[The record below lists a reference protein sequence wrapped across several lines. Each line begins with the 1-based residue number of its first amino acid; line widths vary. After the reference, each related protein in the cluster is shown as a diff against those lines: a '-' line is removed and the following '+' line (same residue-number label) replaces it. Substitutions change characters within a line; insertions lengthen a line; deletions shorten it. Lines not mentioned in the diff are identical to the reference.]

1 MRNLIGSTLVAV
13 SLVTVPALA
22 AAQRAGAQHGGM
34 GGAMHEFGVDLAAAY
49 SHESFAGTGTNHFLI
64 ATPVDVRIGFVSRG
78 SIMFEPRVSVL
89 FDSKEPVTGQS
100 AYVLAPD
107 LNVLYGK
114 DHKKGM
120 YFTAGAGLDLIH
132 ATGTSATQFGFNGGV
147 GTRSPY
153 ESGAIR
159 LEAFVSYKF
168 KNTGKGLPNV
178 LDIGARVGLSLWH

>member
-1 MRNLIGSTLVAV
+1 MRNLIGSTVVAV

-22 AAQRAGAQHGGM
+22 TAQRAGAQHGGM
-34 GGAMHEFGVDLAAAY
+34 SGATHELGVDLSAVY
-49 SHESFAGTGTNHFLI
+49 SHESFTPSVNHFLI
-64 ATPVDVRIGFVSRG
+64 ATPVDVRVGFVSKG
-78 SIMFEPRVSVL
+78 SIMFEPRFTFA

-100 AYVLAPD
+100 AYVFTPD

-114 DHKKGM
+114 NHKNGM
-120 YFTAGAGLDLIH
+120 YFTAGAGLDLAH
-132 ATGTSATQFGFNGGV
+132 AAGTSATQFGVNGGI

-159 LEAFVSYKF
+159 FEGFVQYKF

>member
-22 AAQRAGAQHGGM
+22 TAQRAGAQHGGI
-34 GGAMHEFGVDLAAAY
+34 GGATHELGVDLSAVY
-49 SHESFAGTGTNHFLI
+49 SHEPFTPSVNHFLI
-64 ATPVDVRIGFVSRG
+64 ATPVDVRIGFVSKG
-78 SIMFEPRVSVL
+78 NIMFEPRVAVL
-89 FDSKEPVTGQS
+89 FDSKDPNTGQS
-100 AYVLAPD
+100 AYVLTPD
-107 LNVLYGK
+107 INVLYGK

-120 YFTAGAGLDLIH
+120 YFTAGAGLDLMH
-132 ATGTSATQFGFNGGV
+132 PGGTQFGFNGGV

-159 LEAFVSYKF
+159 LEAFVQYKF
-168 KNTGKGLPNV
+168 KNTSKGLPNV